1 MVCTSCKTSY
11 NVLSNSCLSGG
22 SGSGSGSGDGWSLIF
37 EGGGGN
43 AKKESLHILDFQRLA
58 SLQIHIACLKFPIP
72 SPAEFTQYL
81 PPISKLKVYVEKQS
95 QKSIEQFL
103 NDLEM

>member
-1 MVCTSCKTSY
+1 MVGHWYSR
-11 NVLSNSCLSGG
+11 
-22 SGSGSGSGDGWSLIF
+22 
-37 EGGGGN
+37 GGGGN
-43 AKKESLHILDFQRLA
+43 AKKESLRILDFQRLA

-81 PPISKLKVYVEKQS
+81 PPIFKLKVYVEKQS